1 MTLTFLS
8 LPHCW
13 YVAFFIT
20 IIHQHNVNQ
29 MTWCWQSEISLL
41 LNANKGGKLHKL
53 DAIFVPSDGIKTI
66 FLETIWRNV
75 QKNENKLSLQRSCHY
90 QTTEHC
96 LATDN
101 NRSTSSWKETNKSN
115 LTLVSFMLFLNYYD
129 CKLK

>member
-1 MTLTFLS
+1 MTLTSLS

-13 YVAFFIT
+13 YVVIFIA

-41 LNANKGGKLHKL
+41 LNANKGGKLH
-53 DAIFVPSDGIKTI
+53 
-66 FLETIWRNV
+66 
-75 QKNENKLSLQRSCHY
+75 NKLSFQRSCHY

-101 NRSTSSWKETNKSN
+101 NRSTSSWKETSGASGRAPQIKFD
-115 LTLVSFMLFLNYYD
+115 L
-129 CKLK
+129 CKFYAVFKL